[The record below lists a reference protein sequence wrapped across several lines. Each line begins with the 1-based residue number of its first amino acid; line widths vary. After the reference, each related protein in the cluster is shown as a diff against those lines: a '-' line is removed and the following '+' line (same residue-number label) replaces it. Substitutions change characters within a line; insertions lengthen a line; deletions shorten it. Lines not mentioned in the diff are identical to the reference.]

1 MRIVSSS
8 RPRVT
13 GRAEFEKAVP
23 RMKSLAE
30 DLFPRRA
37 VVEVNLNG
45 ERRRAGLN
53 RKYRGRRGAAE
64 ILTFSYIDDMKEPAR
79 EETPAGEIYL
89 CWKAL
94 AAGARRRKVSR
105 QVYALRLLAH
115 GLCHLKGLGHDD
127 PGSERRMEEVERS
140 LLEGHC
146 AERELERLFA

>member
-13 GRAEFEKAVP
+13 GREEFEEAVP
-23 RMKSLAE
+23 LMKSLAE
-30 DLFPRRA
+30 NLSPRGA
-37 VVEVNLNG
+37 IVEVNLVG
-45 ERRRAGLN
+45 ERRMARLN
-53 RKYRGRRGAAE
+53 REYRGRRGAAE
-64 ILTFSYIDDMKEPAR
+64 ILTFSYIDDMKDPAGG
-79 EETPAGEIYL
+79 ETPAGEIYL

-105 QVYALRLLAH
+105 QIYALRLLAH
-115 GLCHLKGLGHDD
+115 GLCHLKGFGHAD
-127 PGSERRMEEVERS
+127 PRSERKMEEVERS